1 METAGSDFERYVI
14 EEHVEDFDDGLIDRR
29 ELLRRVTLITGSL
42 VGTLAVLEL
51 LGCGQEPRGS
61 APSPQGRATSTP
73 QAFATPPAQPV
84 PDGVTVAE
92 NDRRIRIEQLAVKG
106 TDGAAL
112 LSYAARPASGRP
124 AGGVVVIHE
133 NRGLVP
139 HIKDVVRR
147 VATAGFYGLSVD
159 LLSRDGGADRLAD
172 PAAYQAA
179 LAKRPPDGMVSDVRQ
194 AVSALPRDAVGD
206 RVGLTGFCF
215 GGGVVWNALAGGV
228 PVKAAVPFYGPPPQN
243 LAGLASTRA
252 AVFAVYAEQDTRITG
267 SRAQIEAELK
277 KSGHPYR
284 VTVYPGVDHAFH
296 NDTGQRYNATQAEAA
311 WVATIGWLR
320 QHLT

>member
-42 VGTLAVLEL
+42 VATFAVLET

-61 APSPQGRATSTP
+61 TPSPQGRATSTP

-84 PDGVTVAE
+84 PNGVTVAE
-92 NDRRIRIEQLAVKG
+92 HDGRIRVERPAVKG
-106 TDGAAL
+106 TDGAPL
-112 LSYAARPASGRP
+112 VSYAARPIGGRP

-133 NRGLVP
+133 NRGLVE

-147 VATAGFYGLSVD
+147 VATAGFFGLSVD
-159 LLSRDGGADRLAD
+159 LLSRDGGADKLAD
-172 PAAYQAA
+172 DAAYQAA
-179 LAKRPPDGMVSDVRQ
+179 LARRASADMVSDVRQ

-215 GGGVVWNALAGGV
+215 GG
-228 PVKAAVPFYGPPPQN
+228 
-243 LAGLASTRA
+243 
-252 AVFAVYAEQDTRITG
+252 
-267 SRAQIEAELK
+267 
-277 KSGHPYR
+277 
-284 VTVYPGVDHAFH
+284 
-296 NDTGQRYNATQAEAA
+296 
-311 WVATIGWLR
+311 
-320 QHLT
+320 